1 MPTLRR
7 SCFLLSIALWG
18 CGSQAPGGATS
29 QAKDSQTVRTSGGP
43 VGRVPAVAIRLPAKG
58 GIPRLYRLPTLAEVP
73 DALHGRLPP
82 VERVV
87 GVDPE
92 AAFLYVRTVKRE
104 LLALDLESGRT
115 DTVATDVAQ
124 AALGPDGTLFAVD
137 GKKRVVSLARR
148 ARLAWPQPL
157 GGVPRDL
164 FGAADQRIVAVVA
177 QDPPR
182 LVTAGADQPPASRT
196 LELGGDVAATRWG
209 DLVAIASDSGV
220 TLIDPLGRRDMAF
233 VRLADHPRALAFSPS
248 GHRVYVALRGG
259 LGLAVIDRYA
269 REEID
274 GVALPSSAATIRIDP
289 LGRWL
294 LARPPVGDTAWVVD
308 LPIKR
313 LVGGLATT
321 WQLDLPVVTPNGS
334 VLARQ
339 GSDVVA
345 VTPDSLVPRGRVAG
359 GAADLWAVTNWLP
372 RGGSRYAAVA
382 APAIAAATGD
392 SVGPEG
398 PLYVQV
404 SVSQNQD
411 WSQRLAQELGRAGLP
426 AKVLAPATTDEGY
439 RVVLGPYPTREV
451 AEGIGRK
458 LGRPYWIY
466 KPQPQP

>member
-1 MPTLRR
+1 MRR
-7 SCFLLSIALWG
+7 PILLLSFALWG

-29 QAKDSQTVRTSGGP
+29 QANDSQAVRTSGGP
-43 VGRVPAVAIRLPAKG
+43 VGRVPAIAIRLAARG
-58 GIPRLYRLPTLAEVP
+58 GIPRLYRLPSLTEVP
-73 DALHGRLPP
+73 DALRGRLPP

-92 AAFLYVRTVKRE
+92 AAFLYVRTAKHE
-104 LLALDLESGRT
+104 LLALDLESSRA
-115 DTVATDVAQ
+115 DTVATDVEQ
-124 AALGPDGTLFAVD
+124 ATLGPDGTLFAVD
-137 GKKRVVSLARR
+137 AKKKVVSLARR

-157 GGVPRDL
+157 SGVPRDL

-209 DLVAIASDSGV
+209 DLVAVASDSGV
-220 TLIDPLGRRDMAF
+220 TLIDPLGRRGVAF
-233 VRLADHPRALAFSPS
+233 VPIADHPRALAFSPS
-248 GHRVYVALRGG
+248 GHRIYVALRGG

-269 REEID
+269 HEELD
-274 GVALPSSAATIRIDP
+274 GVALPSAAATIRIDP

-313 LVGGLATT
+313 LAGGFATT
-321 WQLDLPVVTPNGS
+321 WRLDLPVVTPNGS
-334 VLARQ
+334 LLARQ
-339 GSDVVA
+339 GPDVVA
-345 VTPDSLVPRGRVAG
+345 VTPDSLALRGRVAG
-359 GAADLWAVTNWLP
+359 GAADLWAVTSWLP
-372 RGGSRYAAVA
+372 RGGSRYTAQA
-382 APAIAAATGD
+382 APVTAAGD

-466 KPQPQP
+466 QPQPQP

>member
-1 MPTLRR
+1 M
-7 SCFLLSIALWG
+7 
-18 CGSQAPGGATS
+18 
-29 QAKDSQTVRTSGGP
+29 SGGP

-58 GIPRLYRLPTLAEVP
+58 GVPKLYRLPTLAEVP
-73 DALHGRLPP
+73 DALRGRLPP
-82 VERVV
+82 VESIV

-92 AAFLYVRTVKRE
+92 AAFLYVRTAKRE
-104 LLALDLESGRT
+104 LLALDLESGRA

-124 AALGPDGTLFAVD
+124 ATLGPDGTLFAVD
-137 GKKRVVSLARR
+137 SKKRVVSLARR

-182 LVTAGADQPPASRT
+182 LVTAGADQPPASRN
-196 LELGGDVAATRWG
+196 LEIGGDVAATRWG
-209 DLVAIASDSGV
+209 DLVAVASDSGV

-233 VRLADHPRALAFSPS
+233 VQIADHPRALAFSPS
-248 GHRVYVALRGG
+248 GHRIYVALRSG

-294 LARPPVGDTAWVVD
+294 LARPPIGDTAWVVD

-313 LVGGLATT
+313 LVGGLPTT
-321 WQLDLPVVTPNGS
+321 WQLDLPVVTANGS
-334 VLARQ
+334 LLARQ
-339 GSDVVA
+339 GADVVA
-345 VTPDSLVPRGRVAG
+345 VTPDSLAQRGRVAG
-359 GAADLWAVTNWLP
+359 GAADLWAVTSWLP
-372 RGGSRYAAVA
+372 RGSARYTAQAL
-382 APAIAAATGD
+382 PIAASGD

-466 KPQPQP
+466 QPQPQP

>member
-1 MPTLRR
+1 MRR
-7 SCFLLSIALWG
+7 PILLLSFALWG

-29 QAKDSQTVRTSGGP
+29 QANDSQAVRTSGGP
-43 VGRVPAVAIRLPAKG
+43 VGRVPAIAIRLAARG
-58 GIPRLYRLPTLAEVP
+58 GIPRLYRLPSLTEVP
-73 DALHGRLPP
+73 DALRGRLPP

-92 AAFLYVRTVKRE
+92 AAFLYVRTAKHE
-104 LLALDLESGRT
+104 LLALDLESSRA
-115 DTVATDVAQ
+115 DTVATDVEQ
-124 AALGPDGTLFAVD
+124 ATLGPDGTLFAVD
-137 GKKRVVSLARR
+137 SKKRVVSLARR

-182 LVTAGADQPPASRT
+182 LVTAGADQPPASRN
-196 LELGGDVAATRWG
+196 LEIGGDVAATRWG
-209 DLVAIASDSGV
+209 DLVAVAP
-220 TLIDPLGRRDMAF
+220 DPLT
-233 VRLADHPRALAFSPS
+233 H
-248 GHRVYVALRGG
+248 
-259 LGLAVIDRYA
+259 
-269 REEID
+269 
-274 GVALPSSAATIRIDP
+274 
-289 LGRWL
+289 
-294 LARPPVGDTAWVVD
+294 
-308 LPIKR
+308 
-313 LVGGLATT
+313 
-321 WQLDLPVVTPNGS
+321 
-334 VLARQ
+334 
-339 GSDVVA
+339 
-345 VTPDSLVPRGRVAG
+345 RGRVAG
-359 GAADLWAVTNWLP
+359 GAADLWAVTSWLP
-372 RGGSRYAAVA
+372 RGSARYTAQALPIAVS
-382 APAIAAATGD
+382 GD

-466 KPQPQP
+466 QPQPKP

>member
-43 VGRVPAVAIRLPAKG
+43 VGRVPAIAIRLPARG

-73 DALHGRLPP
+73 VALHGRLPP

-124 AALGPDGTLFAVD
+124 ATVGPDGTLFAVD

-274 GVALPSSAATIRIDP
+274 GVALP
-289 LGRWL
+289 
-294 LARPPVGDTAWVVD
+294 RPT
-308 LPIKR
+308 R
-313 LVGGLATT
+313 
-321 WQLDLPVVTPNGS
+321 S
-334 VLARQ
+334 C
-339 GSDVVA
+339 
-345 VTPDSLVPRGRVAG
+345 RGAG
-359 GAADLWAVTNWLP
+359 W
-372 RGGSRYAAVA
+372 
-382 APAIAAATGD
+382 
-392 SVGPEG
+392 
-398 PLYVQV
+398 
-404 SVSQNQD
+404 
-411 WSQRLAQELGRAGLP
+411 RAGP
-426 AKVLAPATTDEGY
+426 P
-439 RVVLGPYPTREV
+439 
-451 AEGIGRK
+451 ISGR
-458 LGRPYWIY
+458 
-466 KPQPQP
+466 

>member
-1 MPTLRR
+1 MRR
-7 SCFLLSIALWG
+7 PILLLSFALWG

-29 QAKDSQTVRTSGGP
+29 QANDSQAVRTSGGP
-43 VGRVPAVAIRLPAKG
+43 VGRVPAIAIRLAARG
-58 GIPRLYRLPTLAEVP
+58 GIPRLYRLPSLTEVP
-73 DALHGRLPP
+73 DALRGRLPP

-92 AAFLYVRTVKRE
+92 AAFLYVRTAKHE
-104 LLALDLESGRT
+104 LLALDLESSRA
-115 DTVATDVAQ
+115 DTVATDVEQ
-124 AALGPDGTLFAVD
+124 ATLGPDGTLFAVD
-137 GKKRVVSLARR
+137 AKKKVVSLARR

-209 DLVAIASDSGV
+209 DLVAVASDSGV
-220 TLIDPLGRRDMAF
+220 TLIDPLGRRGVAF
-233 VRLADHPRALAFSPS
+233 VPIADHPRALAFSPS
-248 GHRVYVALRGG
+248 GHRIYVALRGG

-269 REEID
+269 HEELD
-274 GVALPSSAATIRIDP
+274 GVALPSAAATIRIDP
-289 LGRWL
+289 L
-294 LARPPVGDTAWVVD
+294 
-308 LPIKR
+308 
-313 LVGGLATT
+313 
-321 WQLDLPVVTPNGS
+321 
-334 VLARQ
+334 
-339 GSDVVA
+339 
-345 VTPDSLVPRGRVAG
+345 GRVAG
-359 GAADLWAVTNWLP
+359 GAADLWAVTSWLP
-372 RGGSRYAAVA
+372 RGGSRYTAQA
-382 APAIAAATGD
+382 APVTAAGD

-466 KPQPQP
+466 QPQPQP